1 MSNPSQVDSSMWEK
15 GLKADDCVD
24 CGKIFYSKGRS
35 PRCLPCS
42 NKIQTSSEKLIYQC
56 PRCTKRLR
64 YTKTTSGTIAK
75 AISSVGSKIAKVAPF
90 KEKIVYHKCVSC
102 KGQTLKINDFSGMG
116 FGLGIL
122 TQTRLKKFLERSK
135 PCSLNCPHCTKK
147 MVEMDLS
154 YSLEKTSFG
163 GGFGGGGDHPAAFL
177 MIIVVILILVI
188 FSSAA
193 KSQQSK
199 QRRMIIDGCKDCNLF
214 WFDKDELEKLTGSG
228 VNPEVSEIKARG
240 VLDEWLEADPI
251 EWIDKKSKNNIKLY
265 DTEGNIIVIGTPTA
279 KIDTQKTYDIEG
291 NVIDEASVTVGVKPA
306 VANKR
311 KVIFMDSD
319 SKGKKDEIQKLQR
332 LYKEGYMSKE
342 RYNRLVKDLNQ

>member
-35 PRCLPCS
+35 SRCLSCY

-56 PRCTKRLR
+56 PRCTKHMVSQ
-64 YTKTTSGTIAK
+64 KTYALFSTR
-75 AISSVGSKIAKVAPF
+75 
-90 KEKIVYHKCVSC
+90 KEKIVYHICVSC

-122 TQTRLKKFLERSK
+122 TKTRLKKFLDRSK
-135 PCSLNCPHCTKK
+135 PCSLDCPHCTKK
-147 MVEMDLS
+147 MVEMDLGYNLKES
-154 YSLEKTSFG
+154 S
-163 GGFGGGGDHPAAFL
+163 GGFGGPAFGGPFGGSGGDHPAVL
-177 MIIVVILILVI
+177 LIMIFLVI
-188 FSSAA
+188 FSAAA
-193 KSQQSK
+193 KAQSK

-214 WFDKDELEKLTGSG
+214 WFDEDELEELMGS
-228 VNPEVSEIKARG
+228 SEITARKDSWESD
-240 VLDEWLEADPI
+240 LDEWLEADPT

-279 KIDTQKTYDIEG
+279 KIDTQKTYDIDG

-332 LYKEGYMSKE
+332 LYKEGYLSKE
-342 RYNRLVKDLNQ
+342 HYNRLVKDLNQ

>member
-1 MSNPSQVDSSMWEK
+1 MSNPNQVDSSMWEK

-122 TQTRLKKFLERSK
+122 TQTRLKKFLDRSK
-135 PCSLNCPHCTKK
+135 PCSLDCPHCTKK
-147 MVEMDLS
+147 MVEMDLGYNLKES
-154 YSLEKTSFG
+154 S
-163 GGFGGGGDHPAAFL
+163 GGFGGPAFGGPFGGSGGDHPAVL
-177 MIIVVILILVI
+177 PIMIFLVI
-188 FSSAA
+188 FSAAA

-214 WFDKDELEKLTGSG
+214 WFDKDEL
-228 VNPEVSEIKARG
+228 
-240 VLDEWLEADPI
+240 
-251 EWIDKKSKNNIKLY
+251 
-265 DTEGNIIVIGTPTA
+265 
-279 KIDTQKTYDIEG
+279 
-291 NVIDEASVTVGVKPA
+291 
-306 VANKR
+306 
-311 KVIFMDSD
+311 
-319 SKGKKDEIQKLQR
+319 
-332 LYKEGYMSKE
+332 
-342 RYNRLVKDLNQ
+342 

>member
-1 MSNPSQVDSSMWEK
+1 MSNPNQVDSSMWEK

-35 PRCLPCS
+35 SRCLSCY

-56 PRCTKRLR
+56 PRCTKHMVSQ
-64 YTKTTSGTIAK
+64 KTYALFSTR
-75 AISSVGSKIAKVAPF
+75 
-90 KEKIVYHKCVSC
+90 KEKIVYHICVSC

-122 TQTRLKKFLERSK
+122 TKTRLKKFLDRSK
-135 PCSLNCPHCTKK
+135 PCSLDCPHCTKK
-147 MVEMDLS
+147 MVEMDLGYNLKES
-154 YSLEKTSFG
+154 S
-163 GGFGGGGDHPAAFL
+163 GGFGGPAFGGPFGGSGGDHPAVL
-177 MIIVVILILVI
+177 PIMIFLVI
-188 FSSAA
+188 FSAAA
-193 KSQQSK
+193 KAQQSK

-214 WFDKDELEKLTGSG
+214 WFDEGELEKLTGSR
-228 VNPEVSEIKARG
+228 VSEITAKNASKKH
-240 VLDEWLEADPI
+240 ADSI

-319 SKGKKDEIQKLQR
+319 SKTKADEIKKLKR
-332 LYKEGYMSKE
+332 LYEEGYLTKE
-342 RYNRLVKDLNQ
+342 RYNSLKKDLN

>member
-35 PRCLPCS
+35 SRCLSCY

-56 PRCTKRLR
+56 PRCTKHMVSQ
-64 YTKTTSGTIAK
+64 KTYALFSTR
-75 AISSVGSKIAKVAPF
+75 
-90 KEKIVYHKCVSC
+90 KEKIVYHICVSC
-102 KGQTLKINDFSGMG
+102 KGETLKINDFSGMG

-122 TQTRLKKFLERSK
+122 TKTRLKKFLDRSK
-135 PCSLNCPHCTKK
+135 PCSLDCPHCTKK
-147 MVEMDLS
+147 MVEMDLN
-154 YSLEKTSFG
+154 YSLETSGGYGGPAFG
-163 GGFGGGGDHPAAFL
+163 GPFGGGGGDHPAVL
-177 MIIVVILILVI
+177 PIMIFLVI
-188 FSSAA
+188 FSAAA

-214 WFDKDELEKLTGSG
+214 WFDEDELEELMGS
-228 VNPEVSEIKARG
+228 SEITARKDSWESD
-240 VLDEWLEADPI
+240 LDEWLEADPT

-319 SKGKKDEIQKLQR
+319 SKTKADEIKKLKR
-332 LYKEGYMSKE
+332 LYEEGYLTKE
-342 RYNRLVKDLNQ
+342 RYNSLKKDLKK

>member
-1 MSNPSQVDSSMWEK
+1 
-15 GLKADDCVD
+15 
-24 CGKIFYSKGRS
+24 
-35 PRCLPCS
+35 
-42 NKIQTSSEKLIYQC
+42 
-56 PRCTKRLR
+56 
-64 YTKTTSGTIAK
+64 
-75 AISSVGSKIAKVAPF
+75 
-90 KEKIVYHKCVSC
+90 
-102 KGQTLKINDFSGMG
+102 
-116 FGLGIL
+116 
-122 TQTRLKKFLERSK
+122 
-135 PCSLNCPHCTKK
+135 
-147 MVEMDLS
+147 MDLS
-154 YSLEKTSFG
+154 YNLKESSGGFG
-163 GGFGGGGDHPAAFL
+163 GPVGGGGDHPAAFI
-177 MIIVVILILVI
+177 MIFLVI
-188 FSSAA
+188 FSAAA
-193 KSQQSK
+193 KAQQSK

-214 WFDKDELEKLTGSG
+214 WFDEGELEKLTGSK
-228 VNPEVSEIKARG
+228 VSEITAKSASKKH
-240 VLDEWLEADPI
+240 ADSI

>member
-35 PRCLPCS
+35 SRCLSCY

-56 PRCTKRLR
+56 PRCTKHMVSQ
-64 YTKTTSGTIAK
+64 KTYALFSTR
-75 AISSVGSKIAKVAPF
+75 
-90 KEKIVYHKCVSC
+90 KEKIVYHICVSC

-122 TQTRLKKFLERSK
+122 TKTRLKKFLDRSK

-319 SKGKKDEIQKLQR
+319 SKTKADEIKKLKR
-332 LYKEGYMSKE
+332 LYEEGYLTKE
-342 RYNRLVKDLNQ
+342 RYNSLKKDLNQ

>member
-1 MSNPSQVDSSMWEK
+1 
-15 GLKADDCVD
+15 
-24 CGKIFYSKGRS
+24 
-35 PRCLPCS
+35 
-42 NKIQTSSEKLIYQC
+42 
-56 PRCTKRLR
+56 
-64 YTKTTSGTIAK
+64 
-75 AISSVGSKIAKVAPF
+75 
-90 KEKIVYHKCVSC
+90 
-102 KGQTLKINDFSGMG
+102 
-116 FGLGIL
+116 
-122 TQTRLKKFLERSK
+122 
-135 PCSLNCPHCTKK
+135 
-147 MVEMDLS
+147 MDLS

-214 WFDKDELEKLTGSG
+214 WFDEGELEKLTGSR
-228 VNPEVSEIKARG
+228 VSEITAKNASKKH
-240 VLDEWLEADPI
+240 ADSI

-279 KIDTQKTYDIEG
+279 KIDTRKTYDIEG

-332 LYKEGYMSKE
+332 LYKEGYLSKE

>member
-35 PRCLPCS
+35 SRCLSCY

-56 PRCTKRLR
+56 PRCTKHMVSQ
-64 YTKTTSGTIAK
+64 KTYALFSTR
-75 AISSVGSKIAKVAPF
+75 
-90 KEKIVYHKCVSC
+90 KEKIVYHICVSC

-122 TQTRLKKFLERSK
+122 TKTRLKKFLDRSK
-135 PCSLNCPHCTKK
+135 PCSLDCPHCTKK

-154 YSLEKTSFG
+154 YNLKESS
-163 GGFGGGGDHPAAFL
+163 GGFGGPAFGGPFGGSGGDHPAVL
-177 MIIVVILILVI
+177 PIMIFLVI
-188 FSSAA
+188 FSAAA
-193 KSQQSK
+193 KAQQSK

-214 WFDKDELEKLTGSG
+214 WFDEGELEKLTGSR
-228 VNPEVSEIKARG
+228 VSEITAKSASKK
-240 VLDEWLEADPI
+240 DADST

-319 SKGKKDEIQKLQR
+319 SKTKADEIKKLKR
-332 LYKEGYMSKE
+332 LYEEGYLTKE
-342 RYNRLVKDLNQ
+342 RYNSLKKDLN

>member
-122 TQTRLKKFLERSK
+122 TQTRLKKFLERIK

-214 WFDKDELEKLTGSG
+214 WFDEDELEELMGS
-228 VNPEVSEIKARG
+228 SEITARKDSWESD
-240 VLDEWLEADPI
+240 LDEWLEADPT

>member
-56 PRCTKRLR
+56 PRCTKHMVSQ
-64 YTKTTSGTIAK
+64 KTYALFSTR
-75 AISSVGSKIAKVAPF
+75 
-90 KEKIVYHKCVSC
+90 KEKIVYHICVSC

-122 TQTRLKKFLERSK
+122 TKTRLKKFLDRSK

-154 YSLEKTSFG
+154 YSLEETTFG
-163 GGFGGGGDHPAAFL
+163 GGPLSYGAYGHIGKVHPAAL
-177 MIIVVILILVI
+177 VVSLSLAI
-188 FSSAA
+188 FSAVA

-214 WFDKDELEKLTGSG
+214 WFDEDELEKLTGSR
-228 VNPEVSEIKARG
+228 VSGITAKSASKKHQG
-240 VLDEWLEADPI
+240 KMNLNEWLEADPI
-251 EWIDKKSKNNIKLY
+251 EWIDKKSKDNIKLY
-265 DTEGNIIVIGTPTA
+265 DTEGNIIVIGIPTA

-291 NVIDEASVTVGVKPA
+291 NVIAEASVTVGVKPA

-319 SKGKKDEIQKLQR
+319 SKTKADEIKKLKR
-332 LYKEGYMSKE
+332 LYEEGYLTKE
-342 RYNRLVKDLNQ
+342 RYNSLKKDLKS

>member
-35 PRCLPCS
+35 SRCLSCY

-56 PRCTKRLR
+56 PRCTKHMVSQ
-64 YTKTTSGTIAK
+64 KTYALFSTR
-75 AISSVGSKIAKVAPF
+75 
-90 KEKIVYHKCVSC
+90 KEKIVYHICVSC

-116 FGLGIL
+116 FGLSIL
-122 TQTRLKKFLERSK
+122 TKTRLKKFLDRSK
-135 PCSLNCPHCTKK
+135 PCSLDCPHCTKK
-147 MVEMDLS
+147 MVEMDLGYNLKES
-154 YSLEKTSFG
+154 S
-163 GGFGGGGDHPAAFL
+163 GGFGGPAFGGPFGGSGGDHPAVL
-177 MIIVVILILVI
+177 PIMIFLVI
-188 FSSAA
+188 FSAAA

-214 WFDKDELEKLTGSG
+214 WFDEGELEKLTGS
-228 VNPEVSEIKARG
+228 EVSEIKARG
-240 VLDEWLEADPI
+240 VLNEWLEADPI

-279 KIDTQKTYDIEG
+279 KIDTRKTYDIEG
-291 NVIDEASVTVGVKPA
+291 NVIAETSVTVGVKPA

-319 SKGKKDEIQKLQR
+319 SKTKADEIKKLKR
-332 LYKEGYMSKE
+332 LYEEGYLTKE
-342 RYNRLVKDLNQ
+342 RYNSLKKDLNQY

>member
-1 MSNPSQVDSSMWEK
+1 MSNPNQVDSSMWEK

-35 PRCLPCS
+35 SRCLSCY

-90 KEKIVYHKCVSC
+90 KEKIAYHKCVSC

-163 GGFGGGGDHPAAFL
+163 GGFGSGGDHPAAFL

-214 WFDKDELEKLTGSG
+214 WFDEDELEELMGS
-228 VNPEVSEIKARG
+228 SEITARKDSWESD
-240 VLDEWLEADPI
+240 LDEWLEADPT

-319 SKGKKDEIQKLQR
+319 SKTKADEIKKLKR
-332 LYKEGYMSKE
+332 LYEEGYLTKE
-342 RYNRLVKDLNQ
+342 RYNSLKKDLN

>member
-35 PRCLPCS
+35 SRCLSCY

-56 PRCTKRLR
+56 PRCTKHMVSQ
-64 YTKTTSGTIAK
+64 KTYALFSTR
-75 AISSVGSKIAKVAPF
+75 
-90 KEKIVYHKCVSC
+90 KEKIVYHICVSC

-116 FGLGIL
+116 FGLSIL
-122 TQTRLKKFLERSK
+122 TKTRLKKFLDRSK
-135 PCSLNCPHCTKK
+135 PCSLDCPHCTKK

-154 YSLEKTSFG
+154 YNLKESS
-163 GGFGGGGDHPAAFL
+163 GGFGGPAFGGPFGGSGGDHPAVL
-177 MIIVVILILVI
+177 PIMIFLVI
-188 FSSAA
+188 FSAAA
-193 KSQQSK
+193 KAQQSK

-214 WFDKDELEKLTGSG
+214 WFDEGELEKLTGSR
-228 VNPEVSEIKARG
+228 VSEITAKSASKK
-240 VLDEWLEADPI
+240 DADST

-319 SKGKKDEIQKLQR
+319 SKTKADEIKKLKR
-332 LYKEGYMSKE
+332 LYEEGYLTKE
-342 RYNRLVKDLNQ
+342 RYNSLKKDLN